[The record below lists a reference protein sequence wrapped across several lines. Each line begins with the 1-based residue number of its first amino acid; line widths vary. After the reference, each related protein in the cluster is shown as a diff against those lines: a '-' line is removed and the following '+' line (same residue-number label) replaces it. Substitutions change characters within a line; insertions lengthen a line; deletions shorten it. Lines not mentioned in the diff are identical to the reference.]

1 MLPEGIY
8 PVAPTPFDSD
18 GAIDLESVGRIAS
31 SLVDIGVQ
39 GILVLGVMGEADRLL
54 DEERHAV
61 LKRFV
66 EAASGRVAI
75 VAGTSHPSAYG
86 ARELTRIAEQIGA
99 DAVMVSPPR
108 LAKPNL
114 ESVRSF
120 YETVASGSS
129 IEIVVQDHPASSGV
143 YMPPDF
149 IARLAADI
157 PTVSAVKLEDPPTP
171 PKISAVRSLT
181 DNGLQVFGGLGGV
194 AFLEE
199 LDRGAVGTMTGFAFP
214 EVLIQIWQNHQAGN
228 TEAARRV
235 FSDHLPLIQFEAQA
249 FISLA
254 IRKLVY
260 QMRGIIKTDHL
271 RAPAPQLDA
280 RTIHEL
286 QTLIQELGL
295 KVGEK
300 VGSK

>member
-18 GAIDLESVGRIAS
+18 GAIDLESIGRIAS
-31 SLVDIGVQ
+31 SMIEIGVQ

-66 EAASGRVAI
+66 EAADGSVAI
-75 VAGTSHPSAYG
+75 VAGTSHPSAFG
-86 ARELTRIAEQIGA
+86 ARQLTRIAQQVGA

-143 YMPPDF
+143 YMPPEF
-149 IARLAADI
+149 IARLAADLA
-157 PTVSAVKLEDPPTP
+157 TVTAVKLEDPPTP
-171 PKISAVRSLT
+171 PKMTAVRSLT
-181 DNGLQVFGGLGGV
+181 DSGLSVFGGLGGV
-194 AFLEE
+194 AFVEE
-199 LDRGAVGTMTGFAFP
+199 LDRGAIGTMTGFAFP
-214 EVLIQIWQNHQAGN
+214 EVLIQIWQSHRAGD
-228 TEAARRV
+228 TAAARRI
-235 FSDHLPLIQFEAQA
+235 FRDHLPLIQFEAQP

-254 IRKLVY
+254 IRKRIY
-260 QMRGIIKTDHL
+260 QMRGIIKTDHQ

-280 RTIHEL
+280 GTLDEL
-286 QTLIQELGL
+286 QILIQDLGL
-295 KVGEK
+295 KVGQK